1 MSKILIQD
9 YKFKNEALLDLA
21 FTHSSFS
28 KTNNERLEFLGDSV
42 LNLVITKYLFENYPE
57 LDEGKMS
64 RVRSNLVNQ
73 ETLSSLSKKLE
84 LQKNIKL
91 SAGEEKTNGR
101 EKKSILSNTFEALIG
116 AIYLD
121 SDLDVVFNYIK
132 KVYGDLL
139 TNANLI
145 KNNKD
150 PKSILQ
156 EYCQGR
162 FLPLPNY
169 NTKELN
175 DKVNTFETVCSIDG
189 IKDFAYGK
197 GNTKKNSHQ
206 SAAEMMLEQLKIYF
220 D

>member
-1 MSKILIQD
+1 
-9 YKFKNEALLDLA
+9 
-21 FTHSSFS
+21 
-28 KTNNERLEFLGDSV
+28 
-42 LNLVITKYLFENYPE
+42 
-57 LDEGKMS
+57 MS

-156 EYCQGR
+156 EYCQGNS
-162 FLPLPNY
+162 FLFLITIQLKLR
-169 NTKELN
+169 TKLIHLKQFVLLMESKIMVTAKAL
-175 DKVNTFETVCSIDG
+175 
-189 IKDFAYGK
+189 
-197 GNTKKNSHQ
+197 KKNSHQ
-206 SAAEMMLEQLKIYF
+206 SAAEMMLEQLKVYF

>member
-28 KTNNERLEFLGDSV
+28 KINNERLEFLGDSV
-42 LNLVITKYLFENYPE
+42 LNVAITKYLFENYPE

-121 SDLDVVFNYIK
+121 SDLDVVFNYIR
-132 KVYGDLL
+132 KVYGNLL
-139 TNANLI
+139 INANLI

-175 DKVNTFETVCSIDG
+175 DKANTFETVCSIDG
-189 IKDFAYGK
+189 IKDFGYGK
-197 GNTKKNSHQ
+197 GSTKKNSHQ

>member
-1 MSKILIQD
+1 MNKIVIND
-9 YKFKNEALLDLA
+9 YEFKNKALLDLA

-28 KTNNERLEFLGDSV
+28 KINNERLEFLGDSV

-73 ETLSSLSKKLE
+73 ETLCSLSKNLE

-91 SAGEEKTNGR
+91 SSGEEKTNGR

-121 SDLDVVFNYIK
+121 SNLDVVLDYIK
-132 KVYGDLL
+132 KVYGELL
-139 TNANLI
+139 TNVNLI
-145 KNNKD
+145 KNTKD
-150 PKSILQ
+150 PKSVLQ
-156 EYCQGR
+156 EYCQGK

-169 NTKELN
+169 NTTEVK
-175 DKVNTFETVCSIDG
+175 DKSNTFETVCSING
-189 IKDFAYGK
+189 IKNYGYGK
-197 GNTKKNSHQ
+197 GTTKKNSHQ
-206 SAAEMMLEQLKIYF
+206 SAAEMMLEQLKVYF

>member
-1 MSKILIQD
+1 MNKIVIID
-9 YKFKNEALLDLA
+9 YEFKNKALLDLA

-28 KTNNERLEFLGDSV
+28 KINNERLEFLGDSV

-73 ETLSSLSKKLE
+73 ETLSSLSKNLE

-121 SDLDVVFNYIK
+121 SNLDAVLDYIK
-132 KVYGDLL
+132 KVYGELL
-139 TNANLI
+139 TNVNLI
-145 KNNKD
+145 KNAKD
-150 PKSILQ
+150 PKSVLQ
-156 EYCQGR
+156 EYCQGK

-169 NTKELN
+169 NTTEVKDRIN
-175 DKVNTFETVCSIDG
+175 AFETVCSIDG
-189 IKDFAYGK
+189 IKNYGYGK
-197 GNTKKNSHQ
+197 GTTKKNSHQ
-206 SAAEMMLEQLKIYF
+206 SAAEMMLEQLKVYF

>member
-1 MSKILIQD
+1 MNKILIDD
-9 YKFKNEALLDLA
+9 YEFKNNSLLDLA

-73 ETLSSLSKKLE
+73 ETLSSLSKNLGLE
-84 LQKNIKL
+84 KNIKL

-121 SDLDVVFNYIK
+121 SNLDEVLDYIK
-132 KVYGDLL
+132 TVYGELL
-139 TNANLI
+139 TNVNLI

-150 PKSILQ
+150 PKSVLQ
-156 EYCQGR
+156 EYCQGK
-162 FLPLPNY
+162 FLPLPHY
-169 NTKELN
+169 NTTEIK
-175 DKVNTFETVCSIDG
+175 DKSNTFETVCSING
-189 IKDFAYGK
+189 IKDYGYGK
-197 GNTKKNSHQ
+197 GTTKKNSHQ
-206 SAAEMMLEQLKIYF
+206 SAAEMMLEQLKVYF

>member
-1 MSKILIQD
+1 MNKILIND
-9 YKFKNEALLDLA
+9 YEFKNKALLDLA

-28 KTNNERLEFLGDSV
+28 KINNERLEFLGDSV

-73 ETLSSLSKKLE
+73 ETLSSLSKNLE

-121 SDLDVVFNYIK
+121 SNLDVVLDYIK
-132 KVYGDLL
+132 KVYGELL
-139 TNANLI
+139 TNVNLI

-156 EYCQGR
+156 EYCQGK

-169 NTKELN
+169 NTTEVK
-175 DKVNTFETVCSIDG
+175 DKINTFETVCSING
-189 IKDFAYGK
+189 IKNYGYGK
-197 GNTKKNSHQ
+197 GTTKKNSHQ
-206 SAAEMMLEQLKIYF
+206 SAAEMMLEQLKVYF

>member
-1 MSKILIQD
+1 MNKIVIID
-9 YKFKNEALLDLA
+9 YEFKNKALLDLA

-28 KTNNERLEFLGDSV
+28 KINNERLEFLGDSV

-73 ETLSSLSKKLE
+73 ETLCSLSKNLE

-91 SAGEEKTNGR
+91 SSGEEKTNGR

-121 SDLDVVFNYIK
+121 SNLDVVLDYIK
-132 KVYGDLL
+132 KVYGELL
-139 TNANLI
+139 TNVNLI
-145 KNNKD
+145 KNTKD
-150 PKSILQ
+150 PKSVLQ
-156 EYCQGR
+156 EYCQGK

-169 NTKELN
+169 NTTEVKDRIN
-175 DKVNTFETVCSIDG
+175 AFETVCSIDG
-189 IKDFAYGK
+189 IKNYGYGK
-197 GNTKKNSHQ
+197 GTTKKNSHQ
-206 SAAEMMLEQLKIYF
+206 SAAEMMLEQLKVYF

>member
-1 MSKILIQD
+1 MNKILIID
-9 YKFKNEALLDLA
+9 YEFKNKALLDLA
-21 FTHSSFS
+21 FTHSSYS
-28 KTNNERLEFLGDSV
+28 KINNERLEFLGDSV

-73 ETLSSLSKKLE
+73 ETLSTLSKNLE

-116 AIYLD
+116 AIYLY
-121 SDLDVVFNYIK
+121 SNLDVVLDYIK
-132 KVYGDLL
+132 KVYGELL
-139 TNANLI
+139 TNVNLI

-150 PKSILQ
+150 PKSVLQ
-156 EYCQGR
+156 EYCQGK

-169 NTKELN
+169 NTTEVK
-175 DKVNTFETVCSIDG
+175 DKINTFETVCSING
-189 IKDFAYGK
+189 IKNYGYGK
-197 GNTKKNSHQ
+197 GTTKKNSHQ
-206 SAAEMMLEQLKIYF
+206 SAAEMMLEQLKVYF

>member
-1 MSKILIQD
+1 MNKIVIID
-9 YKFKNEALLDLA
+9 YEFKNKALLDLA

-28 KTNNERLEFLGDSV
+28 KINNERLEFLGDSV

-73 ETLSSLSKKLE
+73 ETLSTLSKKLE

-121 SDLDVVFNYIK
+121 SNLDVVLDYIK
-132 KVYGDLL
+132 KVYGELL
-139 TNANLI
+139 TNVNLI
-145 KNNKD
+145 KNTKD
-150 PKSILQ
+150 PKSVLQ
-156 EYCQGR
+156 EYCQGK

-169 NTKELN
+169 NTTEVK
-175 DKVNTFETVCSIDG
+175 DKINAFETVCSING
-189 IKDFAYGK
+189 IKNYGYGK
-197 GNTKKNSHQ
+197 GTTKKNSHQ
-206 SAAEMMLEQLKIYF
+206 SAAEMMLEQLKVYF

>member
-1 MSKILIQD
+1 MNKILIID
-9 YKFKNEALLDLA
+9 YEFKNKALLDLA
-21 FTHSSFS
+21 FTHSSYS
-28 KTNNERLEFLGDSV
+28 KINNERLEFLGDSV

-73 ETLSSLSKKLE
+73 ETLSSLSKNLE

-121 SDLDVVFNYIK
+121 SNLDVVLDYIK
-132 KVYGDLL
+132 KVYGELL
-139 TNANLI
+139 TNVNLI
-145 KNNKD
+145 RNNKD

-156 EYCQGR
+156 EYCQGK

-169 NTKELN
+169 NTTEVK
-175 DKVNTFETVCSIDG
+175 DKINAFETVCSING
-189 IKDFAYGK
+189 IKNYGYGK
-197 GNTKKNSHQ
+197 GTTKKNSHQ
-206 SAAEMMLEQLKIYF
+206 SAAEMMLEQLKVYF

>member
-1 MSKILIQD
+1 MNKVVIID
-9 YKFKNEALLDLA
+9 YEFKNKALLDLA
-21 FTHSSFS
+21 FTHSSIS
-28 KTNNERLEFLGDSV
+28 KINNERLEFLGDSV

-73 ETLSSLSKKLE
+73 ETLCSLSKNLE

-91 SAGEEKTNGR
+91 SSGEEKTNGR

-121 SDLDVVFNYIK
+121 SNLDVVLDYIK
-132 KVYGDLL
+132 KVYGELL
-139 TNANLI
+139 TNVNLI
-145 KNNKD
+145 KNTKD
-150 PKSILQ
+150 PKSVLQ
-156 EYCQGR
+156 EYCQGK

-169 NTKELN
+169 NTTEVK
-175 DKVNTFETVCSIDG
+175 DKINAFETVCSING
-189 IKDFAYGK
+189 IKNYGYGK
-197 GNTKKNSHQ
+197 GTTKKNSHQ
-206 SAAEMMLEQLKIYF
+206 SAAEMMLEQLKVYF

>member
-1 MSKILIQD
+1 MNKVVIID
-9 YKFKNEALLDLA
+9 YEFKNKALLDLA
-21 FTHSSFS
+21 FTHSSIS
-28 KTNNERLEFLGDSV
+28 KINNERLEFLGDSV

-73 ETLSSLSKKLE
+73 ETLSSLSKNLE

-91 SAGEEKTNGR
+91 STGEEKTNGR

-121 SDLDVVFNYIK
+121 SNLDVVLDYIK
-132 KVYGDLL
+132 KVYGELL
-139 TNANLI
+139 TNVNLI
-145 KNNKD
+145 RNNKD

-156 EYCQGR
+156 EYCQGK

-169 NTKELN
+169 NTTEVK
-175 DKVNTFETVCSIDG
+175 DKINAFETVCSING
-189 IKDFAYGK
+189 IKNYGYGK
-197 GNTKKNSHQ
+197 GTTKKNSHQ
-206 SAAEMMLEQLKIYF
+206 SAAEMMLEQLKVYF

>member
-1 MSKILIQD
+1 MNKILIHD
-9 YKFKNEALLDLA
+9 YEFKNKALLDLA

-28 KTNNERLEFLGDSV
+28 KINNERLEFLGDSV

-73 ETLSSLSKKLE
+73 ETLSSLSKNLE

-121 SDLDVVFNYIK
+121 SNLDVVLDYIK
-132 KVYGDLL
+132 KVYGELL
-139 TNANLI
+139 TNVNLI
-145 KNNKD
+145 RNNKD
-150 PKSILQ
+150 PKSVLQ
-156 EYCQGR
+156 EYCQGK

-169 NTKELN
+169 NTTEVK
-175 DKVNTFETVCSIDG
+175 DKINAFETVCSING
-189 IKDFAYGK
+189 IKNYGYGK
-197 GNTKKNSHQ
+197 GTTKKNSHQ
-206 SAAEMMLEQLKIYF
+206 SAAEMMLEQLKVYF

>member
-1 MSKILIQD
+1 MNKILIID
-9 YKFKNEALLDLA
+9 YEFKNKALLDLA
-21 FTHSSFS
+21 FTHSSYS
-28 KTNNERLEFLGDSV
+28 KINNERLEFLGDSV

-73 ETLSSLSKKLE
+73 ETLSSLSKNLE

-121 SDLDVVFNYIK
+121 SNLDEVFNYIK
-132 KVYGDLL
+132 NIYGDLL

-150 PKSILQ
+150 PKSLLQ
-156 EYCQGR
+156 EYCQGK

-169 NTKELN
+169 NTTEVK
-175 DKVNTFETVCSIDG
+175 DKINTFETVCSING
-189 IKDFAYGK
+189 IKNYGYGK
-197 GNTKKNSHQ
+197 GTTKKNSHQ
-206 SAAEMMLEQLKIYF
+206 SAAEMMLEQLKVYF

>member
-1 MSKILIQD
+1 MNKILIQD

-73 ETLSSLSKKLE
+73 ETLSSLSKNLE

-121 SDLDVVFNYIK
+121 SNLDVVLDYIK
-132 KVYGDLL
+132 KVYGELL
-139 TNANLI
+139 TNVNLI

-156 EYCQGR
+156 EYCQGK

-169 NTKELN
+169 NTTELN

-189 IKDFAYGK
+189 IKNYGYGK
-197 GNTKKNSHQ
+197 GTTKKNSHQ

>member
-1 MSKILIQD
+1 MNKIVIID
-9 YKFKNEALLDLA
+9 YEFKNKALLDLA

-28 KTNNERLEFLGDSV
+28 KINNERLEFLGDSV

-73 ETLSSLSKKLE
+73 ETLSSLSKNLE

-121 SDLDVVFNYIK
+121 SNLDAVLDYIK
-132 KVYGDLL
+132 KVYGELL
-139 TNANLI
+139 TNVNLI
-145 KNNKD
+145 KNAKD
-150 PKSILQ
+150 PKSVLQ
-156 EYCQGR
+156 EYCQGK

-169 NTKELN
+169 NTTEVKDRIN
-175 DKVNTFETVCSIDG
+175 AFETVCSIDG
-189 IKDFAYGK
+189 IKNYG
-197 GNTKKNSHQ
+197 
-206 SAAEMMLEQLKIYF
+206 
-220 D
+220 

>member
-1 MSKILIQD
+1 MNKILIID
-9 YKFKNEALLDLA
+9 YEFKNKALLDLA

-28 KTNNERLEFLGDSV
+28 KINNERLEFLGDSV

-73 ETLSSLSKKLE
+73 ETLSSLSKNLE

-121 SDLDVVFNYIK
+121 SNLDVVLDYIK
-132 KVYGDLL
+132 KVYGELL
-139 TNANLI
+139 TNVNLI
-145 KNNKD
+145 RNNKD
-150 PKSILQ
+150 PKSVLQ
-156 EYCQGR
+156 EYCQGK

-169 NTKELN
+169 NTTEVK
-175 DKVNTFETVCSIDG
+175 DKINAFETVCSING
-189 IKDFAYGK
+189 IKNYGYGK
-197 GNTKKNSHQ
+197 GTTKKNSHQ
-206 SAAEMMLEQLKIYF
+206 SAAEMMLEQLKVYF

>member
-1 MSKILIQD
+1 MIKILIQD

-175 DKVNTFETVCSIDG
+175 GKVDAFETVCSIDG
-189 IKDFAYGK
+189 IKDFGYGK
-197 GNTKKNSHQ
+197 GSTKKNSHQ

>member
-42 LNLVITKYLFENYPE
+42 LNVVITKYLFENYPE

-73 ETLSSLSKKLE
+73 ETLSSLSKELE

-132 KVYGDLL
+132 
-139 TNANLI
+139 I
-145 KNNKD
+145 
-150 PKSILQ
+150 
-156 EYCQGR
+156 
-162 FLPLPNY
+162 
-169 NTKELN
+169 
-175 DKVNTFETVCSIDG
+175 
-189 IKDFAYGK
+189 
-197 GNTKKNSHQ
+197 
-206 SAAEMMLEQLKIYF
+206 
-220 D
+220 

>member
-1 MSKILIQD
+1 VSKILIQD
-9 YKFKNEALLDLA
+9 YIFKNEALLDLA

-121 SDLDVVFNYIK
+121 SNLDVVFNYIK
-132 KVYGDLL
+132 NVYGDLL

-162 FLPLPNY
+162 FLPLPKY
-169 NTKELN
+169 NTTDLN
-175 DKVNTFETVCSIDG
+175 EKVDTFQTVCSIDG
-189 IKDFAYGK
+189 IKDFGYGK
-197 GNTKKNSHQ
+197 GSTKKNSHQ

>member
-1 MSKILIQD
+1 MNKIVNID
-9 YKFKNEALLDLA
+9 YEFKNKALLDLA

-28 KTNNERLEFLGDSV
+28 KINNERLEFLGDSV

-73 ETLSSLSKKLE
+73 ETLSSLSKNLE

-121 SDLDVVFNYIK
+121 SNLDVVLDYIK
-132 KVYGDLL
+132 KVYGELL
-139 TNANLI
+139 TNVNLI
-145 KNNKD
+145 KNTKD
-150 PKSILQ
+150 PKSVLQ
-156 EYCQGR
+156 EYCQGK

-169 NTKELN
+169 NTTEVK
-175 DKVNTFETVCSIDG
+175 DKINAFETVCSING
-189 IKDFAYGK
+189 IKNYGYGK
-197 GNTKKNSHQ
+197 GTTKKNSHQ
-206 SAAEMMLEQLKIYF
+206 SAAEMMLEQLKVYF

>member
-1 MSKILIQD
+1 MNKILIHD
-9 YKFKNEALLDLA
+9 YEFKNKALLDLA
-21 FTHSSFS
+21 FTHSSYS
-28 KTNNERLEFLGDSV
+28 KINNERLEFLGDSV

-73 ETLSSLSKKLE
+73 ETLSTLSKNLE
-84 LQKNIKL
+84 LQNNIKL

-121 SDLDVVFNYIK
+121 SNLDVVLDYIK
-132 KVYGDLL
+132 KVYGELL
-139 TNANLI
+139 TNVNLI
-145 KNNKD
+145 RNNKD

-156 EYCQGR
+156 EYCQGK

-169 NTKELN
+169 NTTEVK
-175 DKVNTFETVCSIDG
+175 DKINAFETVCSING
-189 IKDFAYGK
+189 IKNYGYGK
-197 GNTKKNSHQ
+197 GTTKKNSHQ
-206 SAAEMMLEQLKIYF
+206 SAAEMMLEQLKVYF

>member
-189 IKDFAYGK
+189 IKDFGF
-197 GNTKKNSHQ
+197 GRGSTKKNSHQ

>member
-1 MSKILIQD
+1 MNKILIID
-9 YKFKNEALLDLA
+9 YEFKNKALLDLA
-21 FTHSSFS
+21 FTHSSYS
-28 KTNNERLEFLGDSV
+28 KINNERLEFLGDSV

-73 ETLSSLSKKLE
+73 ETLSSLSKNLE

-121 SDLDVVFNYIK
+121 SNLDEVFNYIK
-132 KVYGDLL
+132 NIYGDLL

-150 PKSILQ
+150 PKSLLQ
-156 EYCQGR
+156 EYCQGK

-169 NTKELN
+169 NTTEVK
-175 DKVNTFETVCSIDG
+175 DKINTFETVCSING
-189 IKDFAYGK
+189 IKNYGYGK
-197 GNTKKNSHQ
+197 GTTKKNSHQ

>member
-1 MSKILIQD
+1 MNKILIID
-9 YKFKNEALLDLA
+9 YEFKNKALLDLA

-28 KTNNERLEFLGDSV
+28 KINNERLEFLGDSV

-73 ETLSSLSKKLE
+73 ETLSSLSKNLE

-121 SDLDVVFNYIK
+121 SNLDVVLDYIK
-132 KVYGDLL
+132 KVYGKLL
-139 TNANLI
+139 TNVNLI
-145 KNNKD
+145 RNNKD

-156 EYCQGR
+156 EYCQGK

-169 NTKELN
+169 NTTEVK
-175 DKVNTFETVCSIDG
+175 DKFNTFETVCSING
-189 IKDFAYGK
+189 IKNYGYGK
-197 GNTKKNSHQ
+197 GTTKKNSHQ
-206 SAAEMMLEQLKIYF
+206 SAAEMMLEQLKVYF

>member
-1 MSKILIQD
+1 MNKIVIID
-9 YKFKNEALLDLA
+9 YEFKNKALLDLA

-28 KTNNERLEFLGDSV
+28 KINNERLEFLGDSV

-73 ETLSSLSKKLE
+73 ETLSSLSKNLE

-121 SDLDVVFNYIK
+121 SNLDAVLDYIK
-132 KVYGDLL
+132 KVYGELL
-139 TNANLI
+139 TNVNLI
-145 KNNKD
+145 KNAKD
-150 PKSILQ
+150 PKSVLQ
-156 EYCQGR
+156 EYCQGK

-169 NTKELN
+169 NTTEVKDRIN
-175 DKVNTFETVCSIDG
+175 AFETVCSING
-189 IKDFAYGK
+189 IKNYGYGK
-197 GNTKKNSHQ
+197 GTTKKNSHQ
-206 SAAEMMLEQLKIYF
+206 SAAEMMLEQLKVYF

>member
-1 MSKILIQD
+1 MNKIVIID
-9 YKFKNEALLDLA
+9 YEFKNKALLDLA

-28 KTNNERLEFLGDSV
+28 KINNERLEFLGDSV

-73 ETLSSLSKKLE
+73 ETLSSLSKNLE

-121 SDLDVVFNYIK
+121 SNLDVVLDYIK
-132 KVYGDLL
+132 KVYGELL
-139 TNANLI
+139 TNVNLI
-145 KNNKD
+145 KNAKD
-150 PKSILQ
+150 PKSVLQ
-156 EYCQGR
+156 EYCQGK

-169 NTKELN
+169 NTTEVK

-189 IKDFAYGK
+189 IKNFGYGK
-197 GNTKKNSHQ
+197 GTTKKNSHQ
-206 SAAEMMLEQLKIYF
+206 SAAEMMLEQLKVYF

>member
-1 MSKILIQD
+1 MNKVVIID
-9 YKFKNEALLDLA
+9 YEFKNKALLDLA
-21 FTHSSFS
+21 FTHSSIS
-28 KTNNERLEFLGDSV
+28 KINNERLEFLGDSV

-73 ETLSSLSKKLE
+73 ETLSSLSKNLE

-121 SDLDVVFNYIK
+121 SNLDVVLDYIK
-132 KVYGDLL
+132 KVYGELL
-139 TNANLI
+139 TNVNLI
-145 KNNKD
+145 KNTKD
-150 PKSILQ
+150 PKSVLQ
-156 EYCQGR
+156 EYCQGK

-169 NTKELN
+169 NTTEVK
-175 DKVNTFETVCSIDG
+175 DKINAFETVCSING
-189 IKDFAYGK
+189 IKNYGYGK
-197 GNTKKNSHQ
+197 GTTKKNSHQ
-206 SAAEMMLEQLKIYF
+206 SAAEMMLEQLKVYF

>member
-1 MSKILIQD
+1 MNKILIHD
-9 YKFKNEALLDLA
+9 YEFKNKALLDLA
-21 FTHSSFS
+21 FTHSSYS
-28 KTNNERLEFLGDSV
+28 KINNERLEFLGDSV

-73 ETLSSLSKKLE
+73 ETLSSLSKNLE

-121 SDLDVVFNYIK
+121 SNLDVVLDYIK
-132 KVYGDLL
+132 KVYGELL
-139 TNANLI
+139 TNVNLI
-145 KNNKD
+145 RNNKD

-156 EYCQGR
+156 EYCQGK

-169 NTKELN
+169 NTTEVK
-175 DKVNTFETVCSIDG
+175 DKINTFETVCSING
-189 IKDFAYGK
+189 IKNYGYGK
-197 GNTKKNSHQ
+197 GTTKKNSHQ
-206 SAAEMMLEQLKIYF
+206 SAAEMMLEQLKVYF

>member
-189 IKDFAYGK
+189 IKDFGYGK

-206 SAAEMMLEQLKIYF
+206 SAAEKMLEQLKIYF

>member
-1 MSKILIQD
+1 MNKILIID
-9 YKFKNEALLDLA
+9 YEFKNKALLDLA

-28 KTNNERLEFLGDSV
+28 KINNERLEFLGDSV

-73 ETLSSLSKKLE
+73 ETLSSLSKNLE

-121 SDLDVVFNYIK
+121 SNLDVVLDYIK
-132 KVYGDLL
+132 KVYGELL
-139 TNANLI
+139 TNVNLI
-145 KNNKD
+145 KNTKD
-150 PKSILQ
+150 PKSVLQ
-156 EYCQGR
+156 EYCQGK

-169 NTKELN
+169 NTTEVK
-175 DKVNTFETVCSIDG
+175 DKINTFETVCSING
-189 IKDFAYGK
+189 IKNYGYGK
-197 GNTKKNSHQ
+197 GTTKKNSHQ
-206 SAAEMMLEQLKIYF
+206 SAAEMMLEQLKVYF

>member
-1 MSKILIQD
+1 MSKILIQE
-9 YKFKNEALLDLA
+9 YKFKNETLLDLA

-28 KTNNERLEFLGDSV
+28 KVNNERLEFLGDSV
-42 LNLVITKYLFENYPE
+42 LNLAITKYLFENYPE

-73 ETLSSLSKKLE
+73 ETLSSLSKNLE

-91 SAGEEKTNGR
+91 STGEEKTNGR

-121 SDLDVVFNYIK
+121 SNLDVVFNYIK
-132 KVYGDLL
+132 NVYGELL
-139 TNANLI
+139 TNSNSI

-150 PKSILQ
+150 PKSSLQ
-156 EYCQGR
+156 EYCQGK

-169 NTKELN
+169 NTTEVK
-175 DKVNTFETVCSIDG
+175 DKVNTFETVCSING
-189 IKDFAYGK
+189 IKNFGFGK
-197 GNTKKNSHQ
+197 GSTKKNSHQ

>member
-1 MSKILIQD
+1 MNKILIHD
-9 YKFKNEALLDLA
+9 YEFKNKALLDLA
-21 FTHSSFS
+21 FTHGSYS
-28 KTNNERLEFLGDSV
+28 KINNERLEFLGDSV

-73 ETLSSLSKKLE
+73 ETLSTLSKNLE

-121 SDLDVVFNYIK
+121 SNLDVVLDYIK
-132 KVYGDLL
+132 KVYGELL
-139 TNANLI
+139 TNVNLI
-145 KNNKD
+145 KNTKD
-150 PKSILQ
+150 PKSVLQ
-156 EYCQGR
+156 EYCQGK

-169 NTKELN
+169 NTTEVKDRIN
-175 DKVNTFETVCSIDG
+175 AFETVCSIDG
-189 IKDFAYGK
+189 IKNYGYGK
-197 GNTKKNSHQ
+197 GTTKKNSHQ
-206 SAAEMMLEQLKIYF
+206 SAAEMMLEQLKVYF

>member
-1 MSKILIQD
+1 MNKILIHD
-9 YKFKNEALLDLA
+9 YEFKNKALLDLA
-21 FTHSSFS
+21 FTHSSYS
-28 KTNNERLEFLGDSV
+28 KINNERLEFLGDSV
-42 LNLVITKYLFENYPE
+42 LNLVITKYLYENYPE

-73 ETLSSLSKKLE
+73 ETLSSLSKNLE

-121 SDLDVVFNYIK
+121 SNLDVVLDYIK
-132 KVYGDLL
+132 KVYGELL
-139 TNANLI
+139 TNVNLI
-145 KNNKD
+145 RNNKD

-156 EYCQGR
+156 EYCQGK

-169 NTKELN
+169 NTTEVK
-175 DKVNTFETVCSIDG
+175 DKFNTFETVCSING
-189 IKDFAYGK
+189 IKNYGYGK
-197 GNTKKNSHQ
+197 GTTKKNSHQ
-206 SAAEMMLEQLKIYF
+206 SAAEMMLEQLKVYF

>member
-1 MSKILIQD
+1 MNKIVIID
-9 YKFKNEALLDLA
+9 YEFKNKALLDLA
-21 FTHSSFS
+21 FTHSSIS
-28 KTNNERLEFLGDSV
+28 KINNERLEFLGDSV

-73 ETLSSLSKKLE
+73 ETLSSLSKNLE

-121 SDLDVVFNYIK
+121 SNLDAVLDYIK
-132 KVYGDLL
+132 KVYGELL
-139 TNANLI
+139 TNVNLI
-145 KNNKD
+145 KNAKD
-150 PKSILQ
+150 PKSVLQ
-156 EYCQGR
+156 EYCQGK

-169 NTKELN
+169 NTTEVKDRIN
-175 DKVNTFETVCSIDG
+175 AFETVCSIDG
-189 IKDFAYGK
+189 IKNYGYGK
-197 GNTKKNSHQ
+197 GTTKKNSHQ
-206 SAAEMMLEQLKIYF
+206 SAAEMMLEQLKVYF

>member
-1 MSKILIQD
+1 MNKILILD
-9 YKFKNEALLDLA
+9 YEFKNKALLDLA

-28 KTNNERLEFLGDSV
+28 KINNERLEFLGDSV

-73 ETLSSLSKKLE
+73 ETLSSLSKNLE

-121 SDLDVVFNYIK
+121 SNLDVVLDYIK
-132 KVYGDLL
+132 KVYGELL
-139 TNANLI
+139 TNVNLI
-145 KNNKD
+145 RNNKD

-156 EYCQGR
+156 EYCQGK

-169 NTKELN
+169 NTTEVK
-175 DKVNTFETVCSIDG
+175 DKINTFETVCSING
-189 IKDFAYGK
+189 IKNYGYGK
-197 GNTKKNSHQ
+197 GTTKKNSHQ
-206 SAAEMMLEQLKIYF
+206 SAAEMMLEQLKVYF